1 MFLKHMDGA
10 LRLAF
15 SQPNAPNTKNLLA
28 QKVAFKVDRLRFLRA
43 RSLREIA
50 WGWIPVDPE
59 KAIDNHGFGN
69 VIFRDG
75 VGAF

>member
-28 QKVAFKVDRLRFLRA
+28 QKVALKVDRLGFLRA

-50 WGWIPVDPE
+50 REIAKDS
-59 KAIDNHGFGN
+59 
-69 VIFRDG
+69 
-75 VGAF
+75 